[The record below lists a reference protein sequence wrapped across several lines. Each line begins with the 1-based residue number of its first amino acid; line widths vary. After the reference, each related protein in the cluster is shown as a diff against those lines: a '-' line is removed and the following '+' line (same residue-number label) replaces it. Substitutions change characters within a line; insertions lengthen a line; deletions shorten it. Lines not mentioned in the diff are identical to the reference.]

1 MLKRFKALEPFDASG
16 ALHGVLVAALLAAN
30 ACSAQQPV
38 AGPTVKR
45 DICATAINDPAQT
58 IDDATR
64 ERFTKEFNDEVAR
77 GGGALLDVF
86 DRPPKALY
94 SVPPRYPAWARRCEV
109 QSRVIVELVIGPEG
123 EVVRTRVLG
132 NPPRVLADA
141 AVLAVRQ
148 WRFQPQTLGGEPTS
162 ARFLQPFNFLLTPA
176 SEEDGSRAVIG
187 HRDLS
192 AGDEKKSL
200 QLSYAIAQLES
211 DLGPGVRVVNMQT
224 MELPLVD
231 YARSVQSRMDSIE
244 AEEGTPLVNQN
255 LRVALT
261 VNADGSVADV
271 RAWGAANEASQQRAE
286 QAARRAAALGPLPRT
301 PGGEIKKIVFVLPFA
316 FEADRGMQMPSKS
329 P

>member
-1 MLKRFKALEPFDASG
+1 MLKKFKALEPFDVSG
-16 ALHGVLVAALLAAN
+16 TLRGALVAALLAAS
-30 ACSAQQPV
+30 ACFAQQPV
-38 AGPTVKR
+38 ANSTVKR
-45 DICATAINDPAQT
+45 DICATAISDPTLT
-58 IDDATR
+58 IDEATR
-64 ERFTKEFNDEVAR
+64 LRFTKEFNDEIAH

-94 SVPPRYPAWARRCEV
+94 SVPPRYPAWARRCDV

-123 EVVRTRVLG
+123 RVVRTRVLG

-148 WRFQPQTLGGEPTS
+148 WRFQPQTLGGEPVS

-176 SEEDGSRAVIG
+176 SEEGGSRAVFG
-187 HRDLS
+187 RRDLS
-192 AGDEKKSL
+192 PAEEKMSL
-200 QLSYAIAQLES
+200 QLGYETAQLES
-211 DLGPGVRVVNMQT
+211 DLGPGVRIVNMQT
-224 MELPLVD
+224 MELPLVE

-261 VNADGSVADV
+261 VNPDGSVADA
-271 RAWGAANEASQQRAE
+271 RALGSANEASRQRAE

-301 PGGEIKKIVFVLPFA
+301 PGGEIKKILFVLPFS
-316 FEADRGMQMPSKS
+316 FEADRAMQMPLKS